1 MDEKELQTII
11 NKCQRSLTYHAPV
24 QKFVKNILSDLANFV
39 DAEAIS
45 DVYGSGALIEDF
57 EQEIAV
63 LLGKQAAVFMPSGTM
78 AQQIAMRI
86 WSDRAGIRTLAFHPT
101 CHLEIHE
108 QKGYEFLHQLR
119 AVLVGQPNCLIT
131 LADLDQLHGPLSVLL
146 LELPQ
151 REIGGQLPDWQDLL
165 AQVNWARSRG
175 IKVHLDGARLWECEP
190 FYQREYAEIAGLFD
204 SVYVSFYKGLGG
216 ITGSVLTGESEFI
229 AEAKVWQRRHGG
241 NLRSLFPYV
250 LSAKKG
256 LQEYLDQMDA
266 FYHKAVEIAGIMS
279 AYEIFEVVPN
289 PPQTNMFHLYAR
301 AEKDAL
307 LQAAGLIAR
316 EKSIVMPYRFF
327 PAPTPAYLKTE
338 ITIGSAAL
346 EISKDELHEVIALWV
361 EAIKNV

>member
-1 MDEKELQTII
+1 MDEKELQILI

-24 QKFVKNILSDLANFV
+24 QKFVKNTLSDLANFV
-39 DAEAIS
+39 DAETIS
-45 DVYGSGALIEDF
+45 DVYGSGALIDDF
-57 EQEIAV
+57 EKEISD

-86 WSDRAGIRTLAFHPT
+86 WSDRAGIRALAFHPT

-108 QKGYEFLHQLR
+108 QKGYEFLHQLH

-131 LADLDQLHGPLSVLL
+131 LADLEQVHDLVSVLL

-151 REIGGQLPDWQDLL
+151 REIGGQLPEWENLQ

-175 IKVHLDGARLWECEP
+175 IKLHLDGARLWECKP
-190 FYQREYAEIAGLFD
+190 FYRREYSEIAALFD

-216 ITGSVLTGESEFI
+216 ITGSVLAGDAEFI
-229 AEAKVWQRRHGG
+229 AEARVWQRRHGG
-241 NLRSLFPYV
+241 NLRSLYPYV

-256 LQEYLDQMDA
+256 LQEHLDQMGA
-266 FYHKAVEIAGIMS
+266 FYHKAVELAEIMS
-279 AYEIFEVVPN
+279 AYDIFEIVPN
-289 PPQTNMFHLYAR
+289 PPQTNMFHLYTR
-301 AEKDAL
+301 AEKDSL

-316 EKSIVMPYRFF
+316 QKSIVMPYRFF
-327 PAPTPAYLKTE
+327 PAPMQAYQKTE

-346 EISKDELHEVIALWV
+346 EISSDELYEVIELWV
-361 EAIKNV
+361 DAIKNG